1 MDSLRLVSVG
11 REGSG
16 KGTQCARLVDSYGPV
31 HVSTGDMLRAAVTTG
46 TELGHRVS
54 AIMKAGELVPD
65 DVMNEIVAER
75 LSNDDIADRGLLLD
89 GYPRTPSQ
97 AVALTK
103 FLETTGTQLDLA
115 LNLEVPAEEATRR
128 MLDRGRTDDTEEA
141 IVRRLS
147 LYEIETA
154 PLMAWFEERG
164 LLATVDG
171 LGSEDEVFERL
182 SRAIHDLT
190 GAPNEGF

>member
-1 MDSLRLVSVG
+1 MDSLRLVILG
-11 REGSG
+11 RQGSG
-16 KGTQCARLVDSYGPV
+16 KGTQCARLVKSYGPV
-31 HVSTGDMLRAAVTTG
+31 HVSTGDMLRTAVTTG

-54 AIMKAGELVPD
+54 AIMEAGELVPD
-65 DVMNEIVAER
+65 GVMNEIVAER
-75 LSNDDIADRGLLLD
+75 LSNDDIADHGLLLD

-97 AVALTK
+97 AVALTDV
-103 FLETTGTQLDLA
+103 LEATGTHLDLA

-154 PLMAWFEERG
+154 PLIAWFEERG

-182 SRAIHDLT
+182 SRAIHRLT
-190 GAPNEGF
+190 GTPNAGL